1 MASNAAAALREL
13 KQRKFSV
20 LLCDVNMPCTGGV
33 GLIQAFRE
41 WEMSTA
47 SRAQEKQL
55 ILMLSA
61 YSSFVDEQQG
71 DRLGVKQVSRLAQT
85 IP

>member
-1 MASNAAAALREL
+1 
-13 KQRKFSV
+13 
-20 LLCDVNMPCTGGV
+20 MPCTGGV

-47 SRAQEKQL
+47 SRAQETQL

-61 YSSFVDEQQG
+61 TGAEQQG
-71 DRLGVKQVSRLAQT
+71 DRLGVKQVLRPAQT